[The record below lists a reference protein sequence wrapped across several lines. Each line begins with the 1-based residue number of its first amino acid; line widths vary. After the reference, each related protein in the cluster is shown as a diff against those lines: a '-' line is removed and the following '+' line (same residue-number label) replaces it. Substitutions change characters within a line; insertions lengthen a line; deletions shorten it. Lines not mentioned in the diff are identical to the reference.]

1 MGLSETP
8 KPTDA
13 ETDGNQL
20 LDSASSIKSF
30 SSHSVSGSSISLIE
44 PKRRNSSSSSVII
57 LSLLVGAFCV
67 GGEGDVGGSAETT
80 CIGVSVILLGTGLV
94 SKPPRLMISRFPKFE
109 TKEEGSFMV

>member
-1 MGLSETP
+1 
-8 KPTDA
+8 
-13 ETDGNQL
+13 
-20 LDSASSIKSF
+20 
-30 SSHSVSGSSISLIE
+30 
-44 PKRRNSSSSSVII
+44 
-57 LSLLVGAFCV
+57 V